1 MKFPGFDLTGKVA
14 LVTGGSR
21 GLGRGIALGLAH
33 AGADVAICGRNEET
47 AKATAAEIAGLGRT
61 GLAIRAD
68 VSIVSDINNM
78 VEQVMDK
85 FQHIDIL
92 VNSAGI
98 NYRMPAVEMTEE
110 YWDAIID
117 ANLKGTFFC
126 CQAVGKVM
134 IQQNKGKIINIG
146 SLTSTI
152 ALPRVGPY
160 GATKGGVHIL
170 TKTLAIEWAPYNIN
184 VNCIGPGFY
193 RTDLA
198 QPLFDTPGWQEELLD
213 MVPMNRPGVPE
224 DLMGTAIFLA
234 SDASDYITGQTIFVD
249 GGFLAGWKKFQP

>member
-1 MKFPGFDLTGKVA
+1 MKFPSFDLMGKVA

-47 AKATAAEIAGLGRT
+47 AKATAAEIEKLGRT
-61 GLAIRAD
+61 ELAIRAD

-117 ANLKGTFFC
+117 VNLKGTFFC
-126 CQAVGKVM
+126 CQAVGKIMV
-134 IQQNKGKIINIG
+134 QQNSGKIINIG
-146 SLTSTI
+146 SLNSTI
-152 ALPRVGPY
+152 ALPGVGPY

-170 TKTLAIEWAPYNIN
+170 TKALAIEWAPHNIN

-193 RTDLA
+193 NTDLA
-198 QPLFDTPGWQEELLD
+198 RPLFETPGWEERLLD
-213 MVPMNRPGVPE
+213 MIPMNRSGTLE
-224 DLMGTAIFLA
+224 DLMGIAVFLA
-234 SDASDYITGQTIFVD
+234 SNASDYLTGQTIFVD
-249 GGFLAGWKKFQP
+249 GGFLAGWKRFQT